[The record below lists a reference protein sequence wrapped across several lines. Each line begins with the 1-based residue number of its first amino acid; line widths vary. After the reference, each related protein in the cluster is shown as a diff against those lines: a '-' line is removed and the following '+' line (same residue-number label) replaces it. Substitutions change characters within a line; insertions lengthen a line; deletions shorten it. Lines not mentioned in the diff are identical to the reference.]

1 MPNPNTNPTTL
12 TPTLGHTELG
22 TSVTINIPK
31 LSHILISGIVGTE
44 KSGLLRSIVAQLMD
58 QNSPEN
64 LRLVISDPKK
74 VEFKMFN
81 NIPHLLTPVVTDS
94 KKTVMVLRWIKKEI
108 QRRLDIFESSN
119 VRDIESYLGHFSK
132 KSQSS
137 DTQSANSK
145 NAQSKNTK
153 TKDSESMDNRMQYI
167 IVALDSLSDMVT
179 EYPNE
184 FDNLISAVSESAHIV
199 GIHIVATLTKI
210 PQKITTK
217 SIASTITSAFPTR
230 VSFRQASVS
239 DSLIAIGGAG
249 AERLS
254 ATDEALFQSLNMKF
268 PVYLK
273 LSKDLDN
280 DTSDTLKN
288 IKQKYKS
295 DIYGN
300 YEVVSSVEEDD
311 IDDDLYDEAKA
322 VVLLAGK
329 ASTSYIQRKLR
340 IGYARSA
347 RLIDILEAKGIIG
360 PADGS
365 APRKVISDGK

>member
-1 MPNPNTNPTTL
+1 MPNLNPSPRTNPIHL

-64 LRLVISDPKK
+64 LRLIISDPKK

-81 NIPHLLTPVVTDS
+81 NIPHLLTPVITDPR
-94 KKTVMVLRWIKKEI
+94 KTIMALRWIKKEI
-108 QRRLDIFESSN
+108 QRRLDIFESNN

-132 KSQSS
+132 KPH
-137 DTQSANSK
+137 SK

-153 TKDSESMDNRMQYI
+153 TKDSDNKDSQMPYI
-167 IVALDSLSDMVT
+167 IVALDSLSDMVA

-210 PQKITTK
+210 PQKSITK
-217 SIASTITSAFPTR
+217 SIASTIASAFPTR
-230 VSFRQASVS
+230 ISFRQASVS

-273 LSKDLDN
+273 LSEDLDKE
-280 DTSDTLKN
+280 TSDTLKN

-347 RLIDILEAKGIIG
+347 RLMDILEARGIVG
-360 PADGS
+360 PAVGS